1 MSLKGTIKGNPA
13 LFRAAV
19 PALRL
24 RLGAR
29 FLWAETRKVLRW
41 LVTSR
46 EFTNYTY
53 FLAEHNV
60 RELAHFVAHVLDAD
74 LGLINQYFDELES
87 DSALRQHVADRT
99 ATSPYRFTADE
110 QARFGQR
117 IAWYAMIRA
126 QRPAV
131 VVETGLD
138 KGLGTCVLAA
148 ALLRNQ
154 KEGAPGKV
162 YAVDINPTA
171 GWLVA
176 PQYDEVVEFVFGNS
190 HEALIKI
197 EEPIDMFVYDS
208 DTSNRHEEG
217 EYAVIGGRL
226 RKGAIVLSL
235 TTHHNTALMDF
246 AEARGEKYFSWREH
260 PKAHFYPG
268 GGLGAVRLSRG
279 L

>member
-1 MSLKGTIKGNPA
+1 MGLKGTIKGNPA

-24 RLGAR
+24 WLGSR
-29 FLWAETRKVLRW
+29 FLWAETRRVLRW
-41 LVTSR
+41 LVRSR

-53 FLAEHNV
+53 FLEEHNV
-60 RELAHFVAHVLDAD
+60 RELAHFAAHVLDAD

-87 DSALRQHVADRT
+87 DSALRQHVATRT

-117 IAWYAMIRA
+117 TAWYAMIRA

-162 YAVDINPTA
+162 YAVDINPAA

-197 EEPIDMFVYDS
+197 EEPIDMFIYDS
-208 DTSNRHEEG
+208 DRSSRHEEG
-217 EYAVIGGRL
+217 EYSVIGGRL
-226 RKGAIVLSL
+226 RKGAIVLST

-246 AEARGEKYFSWREH
+246 AEARGEKYFSWNEH

-268 GGLGAVRLSRG
+268 GGLGAVRLNRG